1 MHTSSTSLAS
11 PESARLIKRLC
22 AHWAHKFT
30 VESQPG
36 QGLINFGDSQCRLS
50 GDASTLHI
58 QLQCPDPVTSNR
70 MQQVVF
76 DHLQRMGKHELPAA
90 VWSDTHV
97 E

>member
-50 GDASTLHI
+50 SDDSSLHI
-58 QLQCPDPVTSNR
+58 QLHCPDPATSSR
-70 MQQVVF
+70 MQQMVF
-76 DHLQRMGKHELPAA
+76 EHLERMAKHELTQPI
-90 VWSDTHV
+90 WRDTHV